1 MDTICGAVITGVVVP
16 NRVWT
21 QFVGQLLLEWWSMD
35 TICGAVI
42 TGVVPMEW
50 WFLHNLWG
58 SYYVIT
64 GVVVPNRVWTQF
76 VGQLLLEWWF
86 LIEYGH
92 NLWGSYYW
100 SGGS

>member
-21 QFVGQLLLEWWSMD
+21 QFVGQLLLEW
-35 TICGAVI
+35 
-42 TGVVPMEW
+42 
-50 WFLHNLWG
+50 
-58 SYYVIT
+58 
-64 GVVVPNRVWTQF
+64 
-76 VGQLLLEWWF
+76 F

>member
-21 QFVGQLLLEWWSMD
+21 QFVGQLLLEWW
-35 TICGAVI
+35 
-42 TGVVPMEW
+42 
-50 WFLHNLWG
+50 FLD
-58 SYYVIT
+58 
-64 GVVVPNRVWTQF
+64 RVWTQF

-100 SGGS
+100 SGSS

>member
-16 NRVWT
+16 NY
-21 QFVGQLLLEWWSMD
+21 G
-35 TICGAVI
+35 
-42 TGVVPMEW
+42 
-50 WFLHNLWG
+50 HNLWA
-58 SYYVIT
+58 VIT

-100 SGGS
+100 SGN

>member
-21 QFVGQLLLEWWSMD
+21 QFVGQLLLEWWFLIELD

-42 TGVVPMEW
+42 TGVA
-50 WFLHNLWG
+50 
-58 SYYVIT
+58 
-64 GVVVPNRVWTQF
+64 VPNRVWTQF

>member
-1 MDTICGAVITGVVVP
+1 MDTICGA
-16 NRVWT
+16 
-21 QFVGQLLLEWWSMD
+21 
-35 TICGAVI
+35 
-42 TGVVPMEW
+42 
-50 WFLHNLWG
+50 
-58 SYYVIT
+58 VIT